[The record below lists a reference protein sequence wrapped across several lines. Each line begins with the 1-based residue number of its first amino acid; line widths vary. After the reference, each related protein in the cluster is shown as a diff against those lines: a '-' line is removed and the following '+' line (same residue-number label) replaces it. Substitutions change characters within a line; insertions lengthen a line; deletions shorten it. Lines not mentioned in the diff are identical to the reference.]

1 MAEKTVA
8 ARPQEKAP
16 SSREETRSQERFVTP
31 PVDIFETQDGLI
43 VKADLPGVAKEGLE
57 VRVDNDLLTIR
68 GKATHAAP
76 GDTVYREYELA
87 NFFRQFQLN
96 EKVNQNKISAE
107 LKHGVLT
114 LALPKA
120 EEAKPRRID
129 VKAE

>member
-1 MAEKTVA
+1 
-8 ARPQEKAP
+8 
-16 SSREETRSQERFVTP
+16 VTP

-68 GKATHAAP
+68 GKATHAAR

-96 EKVNQNKISAE
+96 EKVDQNKISAE

-120 EEAKPRRID
+120 EEAKPRRIE